1 MTHAPETRRC
11 STVSVSSAPAFS
23 QLHTHPMRGSCSRRS
38 TRATRRRWARV
49 LNNARALVS
58 NPPFGRDALPIAES
72 LVELVHAGS
81 VEMAA
86 LLAPA
91 LWEAA
96 SGPRRVTLMRAMALR
111 IVCCW
116 RPIWIEGTAGG
127 GKLNY
132 AWHVWTR
139 EAPLFSLA
147 IQVTRS
153 EAEARRAP

>member
-1 MTHAPETRRC
+1 
-11 STVSVSSAPAFS
+11 
-23 QLHTHPMRGSCSRRS
+23 
-38 TRATRRRWARV
+38 
-49 LNNARALVS
+49 
-58 NPPFGRDALPIAES
+58 
-72 LVELVHAGS
+72 
-81 VEMAA
+81 MAA

-127 GKLNY
+127 GKLN

-139 EAPLFSLA
+139 EAPPFPHA
-147 IQVTRS
+147 IQVTRE
-153 EAEARRAP
+153 EAEAWRAP